1 MSNRNFKEALGR
13 LPRTLQLMYIHAYQS
28 YLWNRMVSFRLKTL
42 GMKPAVGDLVLCRD
56 DEKGAR
62 YRHEISV
69 SPSAT
74 PSFSALFLSTL
85 SLLSQPCALWHWILT
100 PLHRPG
106 CRLPR
111 GGQQE
116 NLCSPP

>member
-62 YRHEISV
+62 CRHGISV

-74 PSFSALFLSTL
+74 SLVPAVVFCPLFLD
-85 SLLSQPCALWHWILT
+85 PVAAL
-100 PLHRPG
+100 
-106 CRLPR
+106 
-111 GGQQE
+111 
-116 NLCSPP
+116 